1 MPSLYI
7 KLYHRYVCIGKN
19 VVYIRFDTTWSF
31 RRPLGVL
38 EQTPPPSDK
47 GWSTVVKTMLSNYVS
62 ASARS
67 KGMYAQILTEAPS
80 GKREGQRGGR
90 SRGKCSLTLYTSAL
104 LKL

>member
-1 MPSLYI
+1 MYWKKCGI
-7 KLYHRYVCIGKN
+7 YKVRY
-19 VVYIRFDTTWSF
+19 Y
-31 RRPLGVL
+31 L
-38 EQTPPPSDK
+38 EFQASTGCLRTDPPPSDK